1 MLIATCW
8 SWYQLLPSSS
18 FDHRSGQD
26 IHRNFF
32 PNAKICH
39 RCTEVPGINYTKDDD
54 DDDDVVDVNGN
65 SKSNWN
71 CSNYNLKLQ
80 RYTGIDIIS
89 WGLHLAVLP
98 KPLSSMHSHISS
110 PGYSCTWWTSH
121 RHFFMKYYYHNIIII
136 GKKGTN
142 STPTCRENAVEN
154 E

>member
-8 SWYQLLPSSS
+8 SGYQLLPSSS

-71 CSNYNLKLQ
+71 CSNYKLKLQ

-89 WGLHLAVLP
+89 WGLHLAVAP
-98 KPLSSMHSHISS
+98 KPLSSMHSHNYFIPWLSLHLMNKSS
-110 PGYSCTWWTSH
+110 S
-121 RHFFMKYYYHNIIII
+121 FFYQILL
-136 GKKGTN
+136 
-142 STPTCRENAVEN
+142 P
-154 E
+154 